1 MRELY
6 ELTWPGKHEAILEAG
21 KPTDRVLRPSV
32 DDSKNFET
40 TQNLYIEGDN
50 LDALKILQKSYMK
63 RVKLIYIDPPYN
75 TGHDFIYRDDFSQ
88 SELESQKEFS
98 LFDDEGSRNF
108 SLRNYRE
115 NSKSNP
121 RFHSDWLSMIYPR
134 LKLARNLL
142 ADDGVIFISIDD
154 NEAANLR
161 KICDEIFGESNFIA
175 QLVWEKKKKGSFLS
189 KAVTNIKEYVLVF
202 CVNYDKF
209 EGLIGEIDSDIE
221 TYPCINAVNKRELR
235 TIPAGIESRYKDA
248 DFFVAK
254 GSEISDTTM
263 SLVLHSDLVIKNGV
277 LAEPLTI
284 EGNWRY
290 SQVAMTEYAMKKEL
304 YITRDLYIR
313 RIVSDVRSKT
323 MKDLLPRVG
332 DNPEISYK
340 DKIDLNNLNSSGW
353 GSNEDADEELR
364 LMFGVQKLID
374 YPKPLRLIM
383 KLLASYRNTKDSIIL
398 DFFAGS
404 STTAHAVMQLNHEDG
419 GTRKFIM
426 IQLPEKCSE
435 SSEAFKA
442 GYHNI
447 CEIGRERIKRAGESL
462 SGDTGFRVLKVDS
475 SNYRNVYFT
484 PEELKQDML
493 DDLIENIKPDRTG
506 LDLLFGTLAELG
518 LPLTQEFACEEVNG
532 FTVYYYGDD
541 VKKIIACFD
550 RNINAELVK
559 SIAGQKPMVALFRDS
574 CFEDSNAMINLEQ
587 IFRHYAPE
595 SELRIL

>member
-1 MRELY
+1 
-6 ELTWPGKHEAILEAG
+6 
-21 KPTDRVLRPSV
+21 
-32 DDSKNFET
+32 
-40 TQNLYIEGDN
+40 
-50 LDALKILQKSYMK
+50 
-63 RVKLIYIDPPYN
+63 
-75 TGHDFIYRDDFSQ
+75 
-88 SELESQKEFS
+88 
-98 LFDDEGSRNF
+98 FDDEGSRNF

-426 IQLPEKCSE
+426 IHLPEQCSE

-518 LPLTQEFACEEVNG
+518 LPLTQEFACERVNG

>member
-1 MRELY
+1 
-6 ELTWPGKHEAILEAG
+6 
-21 KPTDRVLRPSV
+21 
-32 DDSKNFET
+32 
-40 TQNLYIEGDN
+40 
-50 LDALKILQKSYMK
+50 
-63 RVKLIYIDPPYN
+63 PPYN

-161 KICDEIFGESNFIA
+161 KICDEIFGESNFLASIIIVSNPGGRDYKQIA
-175 QLVWEKKKKGSFLS
+175 VMHETLLVYGQSE
-189 KAVTNIKEYVLVF
+189 AVLHEIER
-202 CVNYDKF
+202 
-209 EGLIGEIDSDIE
+209 EGLFVMADDNGGYEL
-221 TYPCINAVNKRELR
+221 RELR
-235 TIPAGIESRYKDA
+235 NRNPKFNRENRPNLFFPIYVAPDKVDMYGCCAVSLNKDDVYHIEVYPYNSTGVASVWRWGRAKVANNIAELITSSNLVARQKKDGKYNIYEKCRKTTSK
-248 DFFVAK
+248 AK
-254 GSEISDTTM
+254 SIWDE
-263 SLVLHSDLVIKNGV
+263 
-277 LAEPLTI
+277 
-284 EGNWRY
+284 
-290 SQVAMTEYAMKKEL
+290 TEM
-304 YITRDLYIR
+304 R
-313 RIVSDVRSKT
+313 
-323 MKDLLPRVG
+323 
-332 DNPEISYK
+332 
-340 DKIDLNNLNSSGW
+340 
-353 GSNEDADEELR
+353 NEDGTR
-364 LMFGVQKLID
+364 LMGALFGKSVFD
-374 YPKPLRLIM
+374 HPKPLAILRRCLE
-383 KLLASYRNTKDSIIL
+383 LATDDDSIIL

-442 GYHNI
+442 GYRNI

-462 SGDTGFRVLKVDS
+462 SGDTGFRVLKVAS

-550 RNINAELVK
+550 RDINAELVK